1 MMDAGV
7 VRAGA
12 PAVFLDKDGTLV
24 EDVPYNVD
32 PALVRFTPNAI
43 EGLKLL
49 SAHGYKLVV
58 VTNQPGVAM
67 GLFGRAD
74 LMRLERALTGMLRD
88 QGVELAGF
96 FACIHA
102 PSNRPGGGCLCRKPA
117 PGLLRQAALAHKVDL
132 KQSWMVGDILNDIE
146 AGQRAG
152 CRTVLMDVGNE
163 TEWRLSPLRTPH
175 LKVADLLEA
184 ARAIVSRPLLAQPSE
199 QEIRVGPAVRSPVSV
214 ASGSPFGPGFGPL
227 NRNGLCVDASLDLR
241 ANQPDASRWSQWSHR
256 WLAARA
262 SRAPRSALC

>member
-1 MMDAGV
+1 ME
-7 VRAGA
+7 AGA
-12 PAVFLDKDGTLV
+12 VRIDGPAVFLDKDGTLV

-32 PALVRFTPNAI
+32 PAKLRFTPGAI
-43 EGLKLL
+43 EGLRLMA
-49 SAHGYKLVV
+49 SHGYKLIV

-88 QGVELAGF
+88 EGVELAGF
-96 FACIHA
+96 FACTHA

-132 KQSWMVGDILNDIE
+132 KRSWMVGDILNDIE

-152 CRTVLMDVGNE
+152 CRTVLLDVGNE

-175 LKVADLLEA
+175 LRVADLLDA
-184 ARAIVSRPLLAQPSE
+184 ARAIVSQPQPLLEPE
-199 QEIRVGPAVRSPVSV
+199 QAIHVGTSSRRSSV
-214 ASGSPFGPGFGPL
+214 DNTHAPFGPGFGPL
-227 NRNGLCVDASLDLR
+227 SRNDLR
-241 ANQPDASRWSQWSHR
+241 ADAIFG
-256 WLAARA
+256 
-262 SRAPRSALC
+262 SAKGV

>member
-1 MMDAGV
+1 MDE
-7 VRAGA
+7 GA
-12 PAVFLDKDGTLV
+12 ARTTTPAVFLDKDGTLV

-32 PALVRFTPNAI
+32 PALVRFTPHAL
-43 EGLKLL
+43 EGLRLL
-49 SAHGYKLVV
+49 ASHGYKLIV

-88 QGVELAGF
+88 EGVELAGF

-102 PSNRPGGGCLCRKPA
+102 ASNRPGGGCLCRKPA

-132 KQSWMVGDILNDIE
+132 KRSWMVGDILNDIE

-175 LKVADLLEA
+175 LKVANLLEA
-184 ARAIVSRPLLAQPSE
+184 AHAIVSRPMPVTDAEQGIHVGSAARAMPPS
-199 QEIRVGPAVRSPVSV
+199 G
-214 ASGSPFGPGFGPL
+214 SGSPFGPGFGSL
-227 NRNGLCVDASLDLR
+227 NREGLQAEAIFAPATASRD
-241 ANQPDASRWSQWSHR
+241 PSRWSQWSDR
-256 WLAARA
+256 WLTHR
-262 SRAPRSALC
+262 RPRLPGSALS